1 MIDIPRILS
10 TELSIQPFQVR
21 NALDLFADGATVP
34 FIARYRKER
43 TGEMNE
49 IQLRELADRWAYL
62 TELEERKRA
71 ILDSITGQGKLTDDL
86 KARIESC
93 LQKNELEDLY
103 LPYKPKR
110 RTRATIARERGLDGL
125 ARFIEALNVLDAPPA
140 SIETEATK
148 YVAAENGVPSV
159 AEALAGASDILA
171 EEVSEKADLRA
182 HIRDY
187 LMNEGSFVSRVKDEF
202 PTGTTKYEMYRDF
215 RVRVKDVAPHNM
227 LALRRGEHE
236 GVLFFDLVFDESHVI
251 GFLADREI
259 RTRDEQLRGFL
270 GRMLRDAFERLIKFS
285 LVGEA
290 RLEKKQQA
298 DTASIATF
306 EANLR
311 ELLLASPA
319 GMKPTLGIDPGFRT
333 GCKLTALDHTGKL
346 LEYQTIVPHASAGE
360 RDRAART
367 LAGMIER
374 HGIELIAIGNGTA
387 GRETDAFVAEVLASL
402 EKRPIKVMVNES
414 GASVYSASP
423 VAIDEFPDLDVTIR
437 GAVSIGRRLQDPLAE
452 LVKIDPKSIG
462 VGQYQHDVDQRLL
475 KRKLEES
482 VESCVNH
489 VGVDV
494 NTASKELL
502 GYVAGL
508 TATVARNIVAHRNAN
523 GVFRSRND
531 LREVPKLG
539 PKAFEQA
546 AGFLRIRGG
555 VNPLDNT
562 AVHPERY
569 ELVERIA
576 TDLGVRP
583 DEITRIP
590 ERLRSLDLGRYVT
603 DGVGEPTLRDILA
616 ELEKPGRDPRAEFR
630 YATFA
635 AGVTEIKDLRP
646 GMVLEGVVTN
656 VANFGAFVD
665 IGVHQD
671 GLVHISQLA
680 DRFVDDPKKVVK
692 VGQVVRVRVLEVNEQ
707 LKRISLSMKS
717 PGRGAGPPG
726 GGGGRRDDQ
735 RDARSEPKP
744 RYTVDDLMAKFNKKR

>member
-10 TELSIQPFQVR
+10 TELSLQPFQVR
-21 NALDLFADGATVP
+21 NALDLFAEGATVP

-62 TELEERKRA
+62 TELEDRKRA
-71 ILDSITGQGKLTDDL
+71 ILDSITEQGKLTDDL

-110 RTRATIARERGLDGL
+110 RTRATSARERGLDGL
-125 ARFIEALNVLDAPPA
+125 ARFIEALNVPDASPA
-140 SIETEATK
+140 SIEAEAAK

-215 RVRVKDVAPHNM
+215 RVRVKDIAPHNM

-236 GVLFFDLVFDESHVI
+236 GVLFVDLVFDESHVI
-251 GFLADREI
+251 GFLAAREI

-270 GRMLRDAFERLIKFS
+270 GRMLRDAFERLMKFS
-285 LVGEA
+285 LVGEV
-290 RLEKKQQA
+290 RLEKKQRA
-298 DTASIATF
+298 DAASIATF

-333 GCKLTALDHTGKL
+333 GCKATALDHTGKL

-402 EKRPIKVMVNES
+402 EK
-414 GASVYSASP
+414 
-423 VAIDEFPDLDVTIR
+423 
-437 GAVSIGRRLQDPLAE
+437 
-452 LVKIDPKSIG
+452 
-462 VGQYQHDVDQRLL
+462 
-475 KRKLEES
+475 
-482 VESCVNH
+482 
-489 VGVDV
+489 
-494 NTASKELL
+494 
-502 GYVAGL
+502 
-508 TATVARNIVAHRNAN
+508 
-523 GVFRSRND
+523 
-531 LREVPKLG
+531 
-539 PKAFEQA
+539 
-546 AGFLRIRGG
+546 
-555 VNPLDNT
+555 
-562 AVHPERY
+562 
-569 ELVERIA
+569 
-576 TDLGVRP
+576 
-583 DEITRIP
+583 
-590 ERLRSLDLGRYVT
+590 
-603 DGVGEPTLRDILA
+603 
-616 ELEKPGRDPRAEFR
+616 
-630 YATFA
+630 
-635 AGVTEIKDLRP
+635 
-646 GMVLEGVVTN
+646 
-656 VANFGAFVD
+656 
-665 IGVHQD
+665 
-671 GLVHISQLA
+671 
-680 DRFVDDPKKVVK
+680 
-692 VGQVVRVRVLEVNEQ
+692 
-707 LKRISLSMKS
+707 
-717 PGRGAGPPG
+717 
-726 GGGGRRDDQ
+726 
-735 RDARSEPKP
+735 
-744 RYTVDDLMAKFNKKR
+744 